1 MSRPIRRPLCIEFAG
16 ALYHIT
22 STEDRREDVFEDD
35 TDPTSFLSILDK
47 TSDIHDWISHL
58 YCLIDNLYQPLIETH
73 NVNLSMRIYQ
83 KVCAN

>member
-1 MSRPIRRPLCIEFAG
+1 MSRPLCIEFAG

-47 TSDIHDWISHL
+47 TSDILDWISHL
-58 YCLIDNLYQPLIETH
+58 YCLIDNLYHPLIETH